1 MRQEHPDQGHCRFI
15 VIAVLL
21 ASCALVLCAVQG
33 IFGYPF
39 RKTIALD
46 SAKFVPVEGFAYS
59 APLLAQYS
67 PWGAQSASARL
78 YEDTRVS
85 FLYSQ
90 LATSVSK
97 IGKGIFSFPKKGRL
111 FFSASDNSDPRIN
124 GRSYRIEIPHR
135 LSKGVLP
142 LCFIAWLM
150 TVTIHLLTSPDRE
163 KALLAWR
170 EHAGFVLAAVVRL
183 VGTWPAIALSIPS
196 IYLLFFYPPLWG
208 VQQEVGGRAVQVVW
222 RDD

>member
-97 IGKGIFSFPKKGRL
+97 IGKGIFSLPEKERV
-111 FFSASDNSDPRIN
+111 FFSASDNSDPRIH
-124 GRSYRIEIPHR
+124 GRSYRIEVQHW
-135 LSKGVLP
+135 LSKGVIP
-142 LCFIAWLM
+142 LWFIAWFM
-150 TVTIHLLTSPDRE
+150 PSSFNLLTSPN
-163 KALLAWR
+163 
-170 EHAGFVLAAVVRL
+170 
-183 VGTWPAIALSIPS
+183 
-196 IYLLFFYPPLWG
+196 
-208 VQQEVGGRAVQVVW
+208 
-222 RDD
+222 

>member
-1 MRQEHPDQGHCRFI
+1 MRQEHPDQRHCRFT

-46 SAKFVPVEGFAYS
+46 PAKFVPVEGFAYS

-85 FLYSQ
+85 FLYSHQ
-90 LATSVSK
+90 ATSVSE

-170 EHAGFVLAAVVRL
+170 ERAGFVLAAVVRL
-183 VGTWPAIALSIPS
+183 VGRVSENFVCGSQREIKDGSD
-196 IYLLFFYPPLWG
+196 
-208 VQQEVGGRAVQVVW
+208 QEEGARRAGPGRQEAG
-222 RDD
+222 D